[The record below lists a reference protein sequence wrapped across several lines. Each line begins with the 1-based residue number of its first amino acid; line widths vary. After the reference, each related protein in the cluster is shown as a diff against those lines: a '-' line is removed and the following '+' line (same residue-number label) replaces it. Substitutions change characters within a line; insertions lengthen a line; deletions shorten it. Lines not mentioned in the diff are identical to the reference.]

1 MNQELPQQCHDG
13 LKDLLVR
20 QTNEIDALND
30 YLDEIKT
37 AIGEGDIEALN
48 NLVTQNRLP
57 IAEIDDL
64 ESQRDRLLEVYG
76 FDSGREA
83 LQKCIAWCDSNEV
96 IERQYEVFRQALLSL
111 QRAIQLNS
119 LILNKG
125 QQRVSQGLHLLTG
138 QTGSEN
144 AKTYSSNGKTNENN
158 NQRHLAQA

>member
-1 MNQELPQQCHDG
+1 MSQKPAQQCHDA
-13 LKDLLVR
+13 LKDLLDR
-20 QTNEIDALND
+20 QTAELNVLNG

-37 AIGEGDIEALN
+37 AIGEGDLEVLN
-48 NLVTQNRLP
+48 NLVTQDSLP

-83 LQKCIAWCDSNEV
+83 LQKCIDWCDSDEV
-96 IERQYEVFRQALLSL
+96 IERQYKKFRQALLDL

-125 QQRVSQGLHLLTG
+125 QQRVRQGLHLLTG
-138 QTGSEN
+138 QTGTEN
-144 AKTYSSNGKTNENN
+144 AKTYSSDGKTRENN